1 MGSVALL
8 VSLAVGIVGV
18 LGTVVVALLRLTR
31 AAPEQR
37 DADTNQLNLL
47 TTGQQGF
54 IDRLVA
60 RVDKLETGD
69 KDKDARITALDA
81 ELTAVKTEL
90 TGVKA
95 LNMRLQRRVTQLIV
109 FIGEHRLIPPPEDNS
124 EL

>member
-1 MGSVALL
+1 MGSAALI

-31 AAPEQR
+31 VAPEQR

-69 KDKDARITALDA
+69 RDKDVRITDLDM
-81 ELTAVKTEL
+81 ELSKVKTEL
-90 TGVKA
+90 NLVKA
-95 LNMRLQRRVTQLIV
+95 INARLQRRVAQLIA
-109 FIGEHRLIPPPEDNS
+109 FIGEHQLVPPKED
-124 EL
+124 ED